1 MRDFRTDS
9 KNGNKWIGES
19 GGDKTGEGQEA
30 EGLLIK
36 QGCPQGRGS
45 PVLLQSPG
53 REEQDR
59 LSSNSVI
66 VGAELPP
73 GVVLLRGIPQAKR
86 WSVCQRPLFPKGHH
100 GQVQGALMADSG
112 LGIVLGLKENCFCF
126 LSVS

>member
-1 MRDFRTDS
+1 MISELIPRMGISGLEKVGEIRQERDRKQKAS
-9 KNGNKWIGES
+9 SSSRAAPRAVGAQS
-19 GGDKTGEGQEA
+19 SCRALEG
-30 EGLLIK
+30 
-36 QGCPQGRGS
+36 S
-45 PVLLQSPG
+45 
-53 REEQDR
+53 EEQDR